1 MRHAI
6 ESGEKILHELCLQ
19 NTEFVVN
26 EVCLQTSSI
35 QLCYFAFRYAVV
47 CQTGHD
53 IHDHRR
59 TLSLCCGLLS
69 PLLSRPSHCFLC
81 FPLPLPSF
89 PFLPPLSILPTSL
102 SSPFSWILLGLERA
116 VSYRSGSEQ
125 SPAAKRFY
133 HASQAWIEHF
143 QTWLWTNCD
152 NGLLNTEHMTVVR
165 ADSSAD
171 VVFEK

>member
-35 QLCYFAFRYAVV
+35 QLCYFAFRYVVV

-59 TLSLCCGLLS
+59 TLSLRWGLLS

-81 FPLPLPSF
+81 FPLPLPPF

-102 SSPFSWILLGLERA
+102 SSPFWIHLGLGESCKLPQRVREIIMLLEHELNISRHDYEQTVTKDWWTLSTWPSSELILLL
-116 VSYRSGSEQ
+116 
-125 SPAAKRFY
+125 
-133 HASQAWIEHF
+133 
-143 QTWLWTNCD
+143 
-152 NGLLNTEHMTVVR
+152 M
-165 ADSSAD
+165 
-171 VVFEK
+171 